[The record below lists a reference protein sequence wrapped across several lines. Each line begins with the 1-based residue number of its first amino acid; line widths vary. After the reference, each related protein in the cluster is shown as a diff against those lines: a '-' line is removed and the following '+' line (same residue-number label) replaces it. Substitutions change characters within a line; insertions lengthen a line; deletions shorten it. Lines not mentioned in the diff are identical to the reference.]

1 MFNQLSSFLYISLFV
16 VTGIYL
22 ANVSLNNP
30 DTGAGVIAGLA
41 AAMLFFWVVASESFD
56 QRFLLRLFW
65 GGLALRWAVGV
76 IIFSRS
82 LYSLAPDAL
91 TYDYFGNYLCQM
103 WVGKISSNWAAFI
116 DLKRSGWGM
125 YYYVGSVYYVFGRSP
140 LAIQL
145 IDGAMGAFTAVL
157 VYKITMLVYSEPRVA
172 RMAGIMAAVAPSMV
186 LWTAQGIKE
195 APIMLCL
202 AVSAYC
208 ALRLCRSF
216 EISTVLFLGG
226 ALIALYSLRNYV
238 FYITFVS
245 ILATL
250 LFSTMKISATR
261 AVQGFILCIIL
272 GIAFIYA
279 GAPKIAQENFD
290 LKRIQAG
297 REWGARA
304 ADSGYGGD
312 VDITDAPSALAYLP
326 LGMIYF
332 LFAPFPWMV
341 RKLSQ
346 AITLPEMFVWWA
358 ATPLLVRGYW
368 FALRKRLL
376 EMLPLCAFTFGLTVV
391 YAFLQ
396 TNVGTA
402 HRQRTQI
409 YIFFFIFISI
419 GWEQWQA
426 ARRQKKTGQFIWQ
439 PPRRTVPHPHP
450 VARAQNIGSLP
461 EIAPEFGAPPRS

>member
-1 MFNQLSSFLYISLFV
+1 MFNKFASVLYFPLFGI
-16 VTGIYL
+16 TGIYL
-22 ANVSLNNP
+22 GYASLNNP
-30 DTGAGVIAGLA
+30 NTGAGVIAGLA
-41 AAMLFFWVVASESFD
+41 SAMFFFWLVVREPFE
-56 QRFLLRLFW
+56 QRFLLKLFW
-65 GGLALRWAVGV
+65 GGLALRWLLGAV
-76 IIFSRS
+76 IYSRS

-91 TYDYFGNYLCQM
+91 TYDYFGNYLCQI
-103 WVGKISSNWAAFI
+103 WLGKISTSWAGFI

-125 YYYVGSVYYVFGRSP
+125 YYYVGSIYYVFGRSS

-145 IDGAMGAFTAVL
+145 IDGAMGAYTAVL
-157 VYKITMLVYSEPRVA
+157 VYKITMLVYPQLRVA

-216 EISTVLFLGG
+216 EFSVALFLLA
-226 ALIALYSLRNYV
+226 ALLSLYSLRNYV

-245 ILATL
+245 IVATL
-250 LFSTMKISATR
+250 LFSTMKFSSVR

-272 GIAFIYA
+272 GVAFIYL
-279 GAPKIAQENFD
+279 GAPKIAQQNFD

-326 LGMIYF
+326 LGIVYF
-332 LFAPFPWMV
+332 LFGPFPWMV
-341 RKLSQ
+341 RKMSQ
-346 AITLPEMFVWWA
+346 AITLPEMVVWWA
-358 ATPLLVRGYW
+358 VTPLLVRGYW
-368 FALRKRLL
+368 FALRRRLL

-419 GWEQWQA
+419 GWEQWQLSRQQKRQPLA
-426 ARRQKKTGQFIWQ
+426 APPKPVHIQAQ
-439 PPRRTVPHPHP
+439 PYSPP
-450 VARAQNIGSLP
+450 VAS
-461 EIAPEFGAPPRS
+461 